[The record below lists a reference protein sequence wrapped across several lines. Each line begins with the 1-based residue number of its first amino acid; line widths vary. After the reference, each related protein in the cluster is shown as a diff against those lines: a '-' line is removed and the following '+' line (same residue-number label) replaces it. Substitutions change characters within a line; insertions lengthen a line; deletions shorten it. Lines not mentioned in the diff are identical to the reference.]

1 VNSIFQ
7 ALVHPIL
14 AVGKMTMQ
22 KSFSLF
28 VLSLF
33 IWGMLAPVL
42 PVFEY
47 FINYDYI
54 VEVLCINKDK
64 PELECDGKCYLKD
77 QLLGSSIVKNDT
89 SEKQL
94 VDYRYKPL
102 PLYFHQ
108 GTKIKTTQLVTCCS
122 QLLPDYKM
130 VATEYIT
137 EIPSPPPR
145 KFLLSV

>member
-1 VNSIFQ
+1 M
-7 ALVHPIL
+7 A
-14 AVGKMTMQ
+14 MQ

-28 VLSLF
+28 ILSLF
-33 IWGMLAPVL
+33 IWSILAPVL
-42 PVFEY
+42 TVFEY

-77 QLLGSSIVKNDT
+77 QLSESSIIKNDT
-89 SEKQL
+89 SAERL

-108 GTKIKTTQLVTCCS
+108 GTKIITTQFVTGS
-122 QLLPDYKM
+122 SKVLSDYKI
-130 VATEYIT
+130 VATEYIS

-145 KFLLSV
+145 NFLLSV